1 MRKHKLNIKYLI
13 LTLFIFLLA
22 LLASFTSTF
31 AIHLILN
38 DNKINNKLNNN
49 KEYYDKVEKV
59 GQYKDF
65 DHTPLVRFKYLGDWT
80 IRNNVSKIGYNDVV
94 NKSKVAMDQMKKGD
108 KITYIKVKDV
118 WSNRERIII
127 KKVE

>member
-1 MRKHKLNIKYLI
+1 MKKHKLNIKYII
-13 LTLFIFLLA
+13 LTLFISLLA
-22 LLASFTSTF
+22 LFSSFISIF

-38 DNKINNKLNNN
+38 DNKINNELNSN
-49 KEYYDKVEKV
+49 KEYYDKVELV
-59 GQYKDF
+59 GEYKNF
-65 DHTPLVRFKYLGDWT
+65 DHTPVVRFKHLDDWS
-80 IRNNVSKIGYNDVV
+80 IINNVSKIGHNDVV

-118 WSNRERIII
+118 WSDRERIII